1 MKNIPVTFI
10 WESPPGGKQLW
21 KDFSCLWLEPE
32 ESFQVSIE
40 SVNSDYLIIFFS
52 KFFAGL
58 YTEFML
64 CLRPN
69 FLFINVEYCCFILGL
84 YLRE

>member
-21 KDFSCLWLEPE
+21 NDFSCLWFEPE

-40 SVNSDYLIIFFS
+40 SVNSDYLIIFF
-52 KFFAGL
+52 F
-58 YTEFML
+58 
-64 CLRPN
+64 
-69 FLFINVEYCCFILGL
+69 
-84 YLRE
+84 